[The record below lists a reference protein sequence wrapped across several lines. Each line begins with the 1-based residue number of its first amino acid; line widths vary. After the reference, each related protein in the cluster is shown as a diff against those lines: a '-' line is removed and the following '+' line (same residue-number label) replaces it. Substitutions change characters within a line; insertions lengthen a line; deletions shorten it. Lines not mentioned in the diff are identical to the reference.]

1 MVAGV
6 VISVVVPTYNEEK
19 ALAATLACVFA
30 QPGRYEVI
38 IADGGSRD
46 GTQAVASAYPNVQ
59 WLVAPKGRASQM
71 NAGAKEARGDW
82 LLFLHA
88 DTLLPENALA
98 GIVGLPDDV
107 DAGGFRHRFS
117 GSDLRLRAISWAD
130 NLRCRLT
137 RVFYGDQ
144 ALFVRR
150 ALFERLG
157 GFPEDHP
164 LEDVVFCERLN
175 RFTRPQLL
183 SACVVTDARKFLQ
196 MGVWK
201 SLGRVAWILACHELR
216 LPIPAREF
224 FKDVR

>member
-1 MVAGV
+1 MAAGV

-19 ALAATLACVFA
+19 ALPATLACVLA

-46 GTQAVASAYPNVQ
+46 GTQAAASANPNVR

-71 NAGAKEARGDW
+71 NAGAREARGDW

-88 DTLLPENALA
+88 DTLLPHDALA
-98 GIVGLPDDV
+98 AIAALDSAVG
-107 DAGGFRHRFS
+107 AGGFRHRFS
-117 GSDLRLRAISWAD
+117 GGDLRLRAISWAD

-150 ALFERLG
+150 TLFECLG

-175 RFTRPQLL
+175 RLTRPQLL
-183 SACVVTDARKFLQ
+183 DAYVVTDARKFLQ
-196 MGVWK
+196 MGIWR
-201 SLGRVAWILACHELR
+201 SLGRVAWILICHELR
-216 LPIPAREF
+216 LPIPTREF

>member
-6 VISVVVPTYNEEK
+6 VISVVVPTYNEER
-19 ALAATLACVFA
+19 ALPATLARVLA
-30 QPGRYEVI
+30 QPGHYEVI

-46 GTQAVASAYPNVQ
+46 RTQAVASAHPNVR

-71 NAGAKEARGDW
+71 NAGANDARGDW

-88 DTLLPENALA
+88 DTLLPEDALA
-98 GIVGLPDDV
+98 AIAALDGAVG
-107 DAGGFRHRFS
+107 AGGFRHRFS
-117 GSDLRLRAISWAD
+117 GSDPRLRAISWAD

-150 ALFERLG
+150 TLFERLG

-175 RFTRPQLL
+175 RLTRPQLL
-183 SACVVTDARKFLQ
+183 DAYVVTDARKFLQ

-201 SLGRVAWILACHELR
+201 SLGRVAWILTCHELR

>member
-1 MVAGV
+1 M
-6 VISVVVPTYNEEK
+6 ISVVVPTYNEEK
-19 ALAATLACVFA
+19 ALPATLARVFA
-30 QPGRYEVI
+30 QPGCYELIV
-38 IADGGSRD
+38 ADGGSHD
-46 GTQAVASAYPNVQ
+46 GTRAVASAHPDVR
-59 WLVAPKGRASQM
+59 WVVASKGRASQM
-71 NAGAKEARGDW
+71 NAGAKEARGEW

-88 DTLLPENALA
+88 DTLLPENAFSTIAAL
-98 GIVGLPDDV
+98 GSSVE
-107 DAGGFRHRFS
+107 AGGFRHRFS
-117 GSDLRLRAISWAD
+117 ESDWRLRAISWAD
-130 NLRCRLT
+130 NLRCRAT

-175 RFTRPQLL
+175 RLTRPQLL
-183 SACVVTDARKFLQ
+183 NGYVLTDARKFLQ

-201 SLGRVAWILACHELR
+201 SLGRVAWILTCHELR